1 MATDA
6 TGLPAPAGRAALL
19 GSLQLGP
26 GWIRLDQLTLMADQ
40 IFSGVMGMSR

>member
-6 TGLPAPAGRAALL
+6 TGLPAPPGRAALP

-26 GWIRLDQLTLMADQ
+26 GWIRLDQLALMADQ